1 VIRSKF
7 FWKIF
12 ILNSLFGVGSTLGG
26 SLNTGLSG
34 VFDGSSDGISEVI
47 ATDLSF
53 QPAMTGVVAGF
64 LIASSNASIAE
75 TVVTASPA
83 GVLLIS

>member
-1 VIRSKF
+1 MF
-7 FWKIF
+7 E
-12 ILNSLFGVGSTLGG
+12 VGSTLGG
-26 SLNTGLSG
+26 SPNTGLSG

-53 QPAMTGVVAGF
+53 QPAITGVEAGF
-64 LIASSNASIAE
+64 LIASSNAAIAE

-83 GVLLIS
+83 GVPLIS